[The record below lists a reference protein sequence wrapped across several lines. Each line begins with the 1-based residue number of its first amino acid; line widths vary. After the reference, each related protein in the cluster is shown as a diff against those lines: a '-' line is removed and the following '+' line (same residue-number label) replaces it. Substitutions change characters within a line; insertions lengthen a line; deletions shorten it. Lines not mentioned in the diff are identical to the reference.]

1 MVKEENDVGAEAPDE
16 PRYVAVFDSIHY
28 VLAAERVF
36 RERGV
41 PCDLV
46 PTPRRIS
53 SDCGMVIEFSESDLD
68 SVRRI
73 LAEPRVKARAVC
85 RPAAGGYEAVSI

>member
-1 MVKEENDVGAEAPDE
+1 VGEETPDE
-16 PRYVAVFDSIHY
+16 PRHVAVFDSIHY

-41 PCDLV
+41 SCDLV

-53 SDCGMVIEFSESDLD
+53 SDCGMVIEFRESDLD
-68 SVRRI
+68 CVRRI
-73 LAEPRVKARAVC
+73 LAEPQVKARAVY
-85 RPAAGGYEAVSI
+85 RPAEGAYEAVSI